1 MKNVNTIDRRAFLR
15 RASSTALTLPLIGL
29 GVVELTSCAGATS
42 GTVLTNS
49 DPVSWKTS
57 RALFAQLRLKVAAN
71 RHKRHKNDYLTFVHF
86 VPFCG

>member
-42 GTVLTNS
+42 GTVLQT
-49 DPVSWKTS
+49 PILFPEKLPERCS
-57 RALFAQLRLKVAAN
+57 RNCA
-71 RHKRHKNDYLTFVHF
+71 
-86 VPFCG
+86 